1 MTKKKKR
8 SSTLFNF
15 HINNVPALDLFSV
28 FHISV
33 FVLSILLGDA
43 GPLWYSVF
51 IYQDRK
57 SVV

>member
-15 HINNVPALDLFSV
+15 HINNVPVLDLFSV
-28 FHISV
+28 FHISL

-51 IYQDRK
+51 IYQ
-57 SVV
+57 